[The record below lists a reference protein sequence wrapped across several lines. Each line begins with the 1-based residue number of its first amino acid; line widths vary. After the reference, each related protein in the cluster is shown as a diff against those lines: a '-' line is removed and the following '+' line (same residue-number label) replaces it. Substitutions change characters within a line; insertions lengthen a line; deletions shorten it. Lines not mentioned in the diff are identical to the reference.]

1 MAKLVKDAE
10 DSDLFGAKPKGPESP
25 DPDGEPKQKGPTGA
39 VPSGKRPTWAPKLER
54 ELTELFTEYGTMLG
68 LALPLTGYVFA
79 ERADRRAHAWVLL
92 AETNP
97 AVKKSLEKMLKG
109 SAYGMIATDIAA
121 VSIAAAVEF
130 GRLRPDSG
138 PAQVFGVTEAAM
150 AVGYRK
156 AQEAEVAEPEGAEAE
171 TIGGASAGGLLAE
184 LGAASAA

>member
-1 MAKLVKDAE
+1 MAKLVKESDA
-10 DSDLFGAKPKGPESP
+10 FGEKESESPGPEPESR
-25 DPDGEPKQKGPTGA
+25 QKAPAGSAST
-39 VPSGKRPTWAPKLER
+39 PSTKRPTWAPKLER

-184 LGAASAA
+184 LAAAS